1 MDDHPPTPA
10 QRPREKPIP
19 PVTTRRLVLRAFGAV
34 DAARVEA
41 IINDDAIAAGTLTIP
56 FPYPAGAALPWIE
69 GHAASWAAGKS
80 ITWAV
85 TRRHDDVVIG
95 ALSLRLAPA
104 HHRGEL
110 GYWIARAEWGRGYAT
125 EALRGAIAFAF
136 DDLQLHRV
144 DAHHFVENPA
154 SGRVMLKAGMT
165 HEGRRR
171 GAVFRA
177 GVPRDLEEYAILRTD
192 PRTSD

>member
-1 MDDHPPTPA
+1 MDEHPPTPA
-10 QRPREKPIP
+10 QRLDDKRIP
-19 PVTTRRLVLRAFGAV
+19 PVTTRRLVLRPFAPADAV
-34 DAARVEA
+34 RVEA

-85 TRRHDDVVIG
+85 TRRPDDVVIG
-95 ALSLRLAPA
+95 ALSLRLIPA

-110 GYWIARAEWGRGYAT
+110 GYWIARSEWGRGYAT

-136 DDLQLHRV
+136 DELQLHRV

-192 PRTSD
+192 PRPSD